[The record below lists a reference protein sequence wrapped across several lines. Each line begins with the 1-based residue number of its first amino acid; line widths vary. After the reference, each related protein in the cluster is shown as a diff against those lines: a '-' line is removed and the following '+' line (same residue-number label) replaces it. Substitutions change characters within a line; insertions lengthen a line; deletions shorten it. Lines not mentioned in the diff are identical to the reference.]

1 MKKPFYLM
9 LIVVLIFT
17 ACQSNTKKASDDINT
32 IRNLVDEAIAG
43 IRAKDINQILN
54 SYSSDAIEM
63 PPNQPIIVGIEAIIK
78 EWELW
83 YSDTTYLHEK
93 YTEPI
98 DNIEVSES
106 GDLGYVRTTS
116 HFFRKTTDGIYEQVQ
131 KNIFIYK
138 KIEGTWKCIITI
150 WNDNNPMEGQ

>member
-1 MKKPFYLM
+1 MKRTFYISLFAVI
-9 LIVVLIFT
+9 LFT
-17 ACQSNTKKASDDINT
+17 GCKFKVSSNSSDIEA
-32 IRNLVDEAIAG
+32 IRKSVDETIAG

-63 PPNQPIIVGIEAIIK
+63 PPNQPIIVGIEAITK

-83 YSDTTYLHEK
+83 YSDTTNLPEK

-106 GDLGYVRTTS
+106 GDLGYVRSTS
-116 HFFRKTTDGIYEQVQ
+116 HFLKKTTNGIYDQVG

-138 KIEGTWKCIITI
+138 KKDGEWRLIVAI
-150 WNDNNPMEGQ
+150 WNDNQPLEDK